1 MLVLALLFCPLVSHA
16 QTTVRL
22 DGTPDVAEWIA
33 ARFAKGKQPPF
44 SFVYNGIPSSEFLTR
59 WQYEKEKIASPD
71 PQTVRERHI
80 YTDPATGLKVE
91 CDVTGFKD
99 FHAVEWVLHF
109 TNTSQTD
116 TPILERN
123 NVADLTFTN
132 RTPGTFSLLSARGSV
147 GSRADFMVSQR
158 ELPADST
165 IRLAPQGGRSSDCT
179 AFPMFN
185 LIAPNGRQGVM
196 AAIGWSGGWQAALT
210 GGTSAPIANRQAVR
224 SGNVTAPGTGSALT
238 LQTGM
243 ERFRLYL
250 KPGERIRTPLV
261 SLMFWNGDNLMT
273 GQNKFRRFL
282 LAHHS
287 RQLDGKFAEYPLS
300 AGFDWGDPAPC
311 NEYGCLT
318 EEFAVALIN
327 RYKQFGIVPEVFW
340 LDAGWYEGSGGP
352 DFSGGNWSTCVG
364 NWIID
369 STRFPR
375 GLKPLSDAA
384 HRVGAKFMVWFEP
397 ERAIVNSWLAKT
409 HPEWMLS
416 SSDKNPVQLFDLGNR
431 EACAWLSKYI
441 GDLLEQNGIDYYRQ
455 DFNMGISPYWEAND
469 EPGRTGMK
477 EIRHVEG
484 LYKFWDYLLDRFPR
498 LMIDNC
504 AAGGRRLDLE
514 TMSRSAPLWRTDYR
528 YGEVNGYQ
536 CHTYGLN
543 FFLPL
548 HGTGIYGTDD
558 YNFRSSLSSAMVI
571 NWEITS
577 IRGSIP
583 DMQRVIAEYKE
594 LRPYFYED
602 YYPLTGL
609 GDLTGDDVWLAY
621 QLNKPSDGTGIVVAF
636 RRKDNPQGSTVVKLR
651 GLDPQQVYSV
661 QNGNDG
667 KIAEKTGKELADGLT
682 LEIGEA
688 PGSLLLKYGP
698 AEK

>member
-1 MLVLALLFCPLVSHA
+1 MQLSRTLSLLLQCPVLPDRTCSGIRPCRTELSTHKATMPFPIRMLVLALLLCPLVSHA

-33 ARFAKGKQPPF
+33 ARFAKGKRPPF

-123 NVADLTFTN
+123 DVADLTFTN

-287 RQLDGKFAEYPLS
+287 RQLDGKFAEYPYAS
-300 AGFDWGDPAPC
+300 GFALPGPEPC
-311 NEYGCLT
+311 TENGCLT
-318 EEFAVALIN
+318 EEMAIAMA
-327 RYKQFGIVPEVFW
+327 RRHKQFNLVPEVFW
-340 LDAGWYEGSGGP
+340 LDAGWYTDSGAP
-352 DFSGGNWSTCVG
+352 VYDWCDCVG
-364 NWIID
+364 TWTPD
-369 STRFPR
+369 TTRFPN
-375 GLKPLSDAA
+375 GLRPLSDEA
-384 HRVGAKFMVWFEP
+384 HRLGARFLLWFEP
-397 ERAIVNSWLAKT
+397 ERVSRGSWLAREHQPWLLHT
-409 HPEWMLS
+409 PRRNSAL
-416 SSDKNPVQLFDLGNR
+416 LDLGNPEALEWLCTHVGDMIER
-431 EACAWLSKYI
+431 EGST
-441 GDLLEQNGIDYYRQ
+441 
-455 DFNMGISPYWEAND
+455 ST
-469 EPGRTGMK
+469 GRTST
-477 EIRHVEG
+477 IRPSRFGKTTSNPTDEHNGDPPHRRTVHLLG
-484 LYKFWDYLLDRFPR
+484 LPAVTLPAAVDRQLRGRGTAHRPRNPLAQRAVVAHRLPVRRGDRLPEPHLRAQLFP
-498 LMIDNC
+498 
-504 AAGGRRLDLE
+504 AAARHRNVGDR
-514 TMSRSAPLWRTDYR
+514 A
-528 YGEVNGYQ
+528 
-536 CHTYGLN
+536 
-543 FFLPL
+543 
-548 HGTGIYGTDD
+548 
-558 YNFRSSLSSAMVI
+558 A
-571 NWEITS
+571 
-577 IRGSIP
+577 
-583 DMQRVIAEYKE
+583 
-594 LRPYFYED
+594 LRPVRASAQRWS
-602 YYPLTGL
+602 P
-609 GDLTGDDVWLAY
+609 
-621 QLNKPSDGTGIVVAF
+621 PGTSPRANS
-636 RRKDNPQGSTVVKLR
+636 K
-651 GLDPQQVYSV
+651 
-661 QNGNDG
+661 
-667 KIAEKTGKELADGLT
+667 
-682 LEIGEA
+682 
-688 PGSLLLKYGP
+688 
-698 AEK
+698 

>member
-1 MLVLALLFCPLVSHA
+1 MLVLALLLCPLVSHA

-123 NVADLTFTN
+123 DVADLTFTN

-287 RQLDGKFAEYPLS
+287 RQLDGKFAEYPTLQGS
-300 AGFDWGDPAPC
+300 RCPAPSPAPK
-311 NEYGCLT
+311 T
-318 EEFAVALIN
+318 
-327 RYKQFGIVPEVFW
+327 
-340 LDAGWYEGSGGP
+340 
-352 DFSGGNWSTCVG
+352 
-364 NWIID
+364 
-369 STRFPR
+369 
-375 GLKPLSDAA
+375 AA
-384 HRVGAKFMVWFEP
+384 
-397 ERAIVNSWLAKT
+397 
-409 HPEWMLS
+409 
-416 SSDKNPVQLFDLGNR
+416 
-431 EACAWLSKYI
+431 
-441 GDLLEQNGIDYYRQ
+441 
-455 DFNMGISPYWEAND
+455 
-469 EPGRTGMK
+469 
-477 EIRHVEG
+477 
-484 LYKFWDYLLDRFPR
+484 
-498 LMIDNC
+498 
-504 AAGGRRLDLE
+504 
-514 TMSRSAPLWRTDYR
+514 
-528 YGEVNGYQ
+528 
-536 CHTYGLN
+536 
-543 FFLPL
+543 
-548 HGTGIYGTDD
+548 
-558 YNFRSSLSSAMVI
+558 
-571 NWEITS
+571 
-577 IRGSIP
+577 
-583 DMQRVIAEYKE
+583 
-594 LRPYFYED
+594 
-602 YYPLTGL
+602 
-609 GDLTGDDVWLAY
+609 
-621 QLNKPSDGTGIVVAF
+621 
-636 RRKDNPQGSTVVKLR
+636 
-651 GLDPQQVYSV
+651 
-661 QNGNDG
+661 
-667 KIAEKTGKELADGLT
+667 
-682 LEIGEA
+682 
-688 PGSLLLKYGP
+688 
-698 AEK
+698 